1 MAHKHPPSRP
11 LPSADLN
18 LTNNQFSFVGDD
30 VTGADHRQTQTFT
43 FCFRISFHANL
54 TRRRSNEGGS
64 KGLRRKLLEFSIFMV
79 TPSDNWLL
87 RLRRSLSLW
96 PILFVPIGGSPLV
109 PVLTGQSLP
118 ASHFR
123 PKNPI
128 RAAYH
133 ARHEIK
139 QESHARFGLCPEQ
152 IMS

>member
-30 VTGADHRQTQTFT
+30 VTGAAHRQTQTFT
-43 FCFRISFHANL
+43 ICFRISFHANL

-109 PVLTGQSLP
+109 PVLTGQSFSAKESNPCRLSRSARNKTRIP
-118 ASHFR
+118 RSFR
-123 PKNPI
+123 TVS
-128 RAAYH
+128 RAD
-133 ARHEIK
+133 HEL
-139 QESHARFGLCPEQ
+139 R
-152 IMS
+152 